1 MVDLKLTEK
10 MGSLYLNGKLLVTKL
25 EIEKY
30 GLPAVEL
37 ALLRRTGNVAVALDL
52 LSEAKHMMGK
62 LPEVLKGVSFL
73 ENSNAHEMQAK
84 YLHHK
89 LPLADEKEKRH
100 ELDLVRFGKSIWGI
114 FVDGKIIATNGMAQ
128 EPKDLVGE
136 ILRLA
141 DAKLKPGDVQRLNE
155 MLAKVASLQSAQDY
169 IVIRVARKE
178 TQDRKRGIAA

>member
-1 MVDLKLTEK
+1 MADLKLTEK

-52 LSEAKHMMGK
+52 LGEARQMVGK

-73 ENSNAHEMQAK
+73 ENSSAHERQAK
-84 YLHHK
+84 YLHHT
-89 LPLADEKEKRH
+89 LPLADEKGKRH

-114 FVDGKIIATNGMAQ
+114 FVDGNIIATNSTIK
-128 EPKDLVGE
+128 EPKDLVSG
-136 ILRLA
+136 ILQLA

-155 MLAKVASLQSAQDY
+155 MLAKVASMKSAQDY
-169 IVIRVARKE
+169 IVLSVARG
-178 TQDRKRGIAA
+178 TQDRQKRIAA

>member
-1 MVDLKLTEK
+1 MVELKLTGK

-52 LSEAKHMMGK
+52 LSEVKRMLGK
-62 LPEVLKGVSFL
+62 LPEVLKVSFL
-73 ENSNAHEMQAK
+73 EGSSAQELQKK
-84 YLHHK
+84 YLHHT
-89 LPLADEKEKRH
+89 LPLADEKGGKH
-100 ELDLVRFGKSIWGI
+100 ILDLVKFGKSIYGI

-155 MLAKVASLQSAQDY
+155 MLAKVASLKSAQDY
-169 IVIRVARKE
+169 IVVNVVQRE

>member
-1 MVDLKLTEK
+1 MSSLKLTEK

-52 LSEAKHMMGK
+52 LAEARHMVGK

-73 ENSNAHEMQAK
+73 ENSSAQERQAK
-84 YLHHK
+84 YRHHT
-89 LPLADEKEKRH
+89 LPLKDEKGKGH
-100 ELDLVRFGKSIWGI
+100 ELDFVMFGKNICGI
-114 FVDGKIIATNGMAQ
+114 FVDGYIIATNSTLK
-128 EPKDLVGE
+128 EPKELVGE
-136 ILRLA
+136 IMRLA

-155 MLAKVASLQSAQDY
+155 MLAKVASLKSAQDY
-169 IVIRVARKE
+169 IVLSVARG
-178 TQDRKRGIAA
+178 TQDRQKRIAA